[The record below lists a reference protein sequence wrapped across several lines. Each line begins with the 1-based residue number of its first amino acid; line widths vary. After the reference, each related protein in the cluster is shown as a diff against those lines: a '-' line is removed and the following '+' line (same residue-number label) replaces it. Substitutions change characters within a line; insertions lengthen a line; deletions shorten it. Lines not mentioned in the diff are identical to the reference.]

1 MSIQFLICN
10 SLIGNSFD
18 PMYYS
23 SDESSSRDRK
33 TSMGNV
39 GGTLLSNFMRKIT
52 NGITNSTNDRVYR
65 TSPCCFAASVPRR
78 EITHWVRTN

>member
-1 MSIQFLICN
+1 LICN

-23 SDESSSRDRK
+23 SDESLSRDRK

-39 GGTLLSNFMRKIT
+39 GGNLLSTFMRKFT
-52 NGITNSTNDRVYR
+52 NGIANSTNDRLYR
-65 TSPCCFAASVPRR
+65 TSTCCFAASVPRR